1 MNHSEDRTGTTS
13 LEARES
19 ADAATPVQVR
29 RAAMDLLAR
38 REHSLLELER
48 KLQRRFPRHLIQTS
62 LEKLAAEG
70 LQSNERFAESYV
82 RQRAG
87 RGYGPMRIR
96 GELQERGIEDIQA
109 EEALEGSGFDW
120 QEVAHQALAKK
131 FTAASTPPSSS
142 LSPAEKAR
150 ILRFAAYRGFSR
162 DHLPHWLR

>member
-1 MNHSEDRTGTTS
+1 MD
-13 LEARES
+13 ARES
-19 ADAATPVQVR
+19 ADTVTPVQVR

-48 KLQRRFPRHLIQTS
+48 KLQRRFPRDLIQAS

-87 RGYGPMRIR
+87 RGYGPLRIR
-96 GELQERGIEDIQA
+96 GELQERGIDDTQA
-109 EEALEGSGFDW
+109 GDALADSGFDW
-120 QEVAHQALAKK
+120 RGVAQQALAKK
-131 FTAASTPPSSS
+131 FNVDSGSS
-142 LSPAEKAR
+142 LSLAEKAR
-150 ILRFAAYRGFSR
+150 LLRFAAYRGFSR

>member
-1 MNHSEDRTGTTS
+1 MAVS
-13 LEARES
+13 AYKS
-19 ADAATPVQVR
+19 ADTATPLEVR

-38 REHSLLELER
+38 REHSLLELAR
-48 KLQRRFPRHLIQTS
+48 KLQRRFPRDVIQTS

-87 RGYGPMRIR
+87 RGYGPIRIG
-96 GELQERGIEDIQA
+96 GELRERGIEDNQA

-120 QEVAHQALAKK
+120 QDVAHQALAKK
-131 FTAASTPPSSS
+131 FTAASTPPPSSSS

-150 ILRFAAYRGFSR
+150 ILRFAARRGFSR